1 MNLSSKRDLIARML
15 GVGKE
20 RIAFDPERLEDIED
34 AVTRDEI
41 RALISQGAIKL
52 KPIRGQSRRQKER
65 RAGQGSRKGK
75 KGARMGKKIR
85 WVRQVRAL
93 RGYLKKVK
101 PNISREMY
109 WELYRRIKGGE
120 IRTVARLKE
129 AIGGAK

>member
-1 MNLSSKRDLIARML
+1 MNLNSKKNLVARML

-20 RIAFDPERLEDIED
+20 RVAFDPESLEDIED

-52 KPIRGQSRRQKER
+52 KPIKGQARRQKKR
-65 RAGQGSRKGK
+65 RAGHGSRKGK
-75 KGARMGKKIR
+75 KGVRMGKKVK

-93 RGYLKKVK
+93 RKYLKNVK

-109 WELYRRIKGGE
+109 WKLYRKIKGGE